1 MRKMVLALAASL
13 SLSTSAV
20 ASDATMALIGMV
32 VAEQYCGLKAPSDQ
46 VEITGKGAMKETGM
60 SGQALVTA
68 TYAAA
73 DAAAKKMVEDR
84 TLVAFCAEIERVYR
98 RHGR

>member
-20 ASDATMALIGMV
+20 ASDSTMALIGMV

-46 VEITGKGAMKETGM
+46 VEIAGKGAMQETGM
-60 SGQALVTA
+60 SGQALATA
-68 TYAAA
+68 TYEAAE
-73 DAAAKKMVEDR
+73 AAAKKMVEDR
-84 TLVAFCAEIERVYR
+84 TLVAFCAEMERIYR